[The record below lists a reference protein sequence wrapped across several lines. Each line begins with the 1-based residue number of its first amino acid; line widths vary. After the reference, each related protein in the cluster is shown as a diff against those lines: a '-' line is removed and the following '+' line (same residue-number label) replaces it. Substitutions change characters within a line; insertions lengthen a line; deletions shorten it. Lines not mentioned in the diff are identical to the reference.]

1 METNYKN
8 LFSNYPDVVGVA
20 ELQDM
25 LGIGRNQAYALL
37 QKGTIKSRRIG
48 KVYKILKL
56 NVIKYLE
63 NI

>member
-8 LFSNYPDVVGVA
+8 LFSNYPDVVNVA
-20 ELQDM
+20 ELQSM
-25 LGIGRNQAYALL
+25 LGIGRNQAYSLL
-37 QKGTIKSRRIG
+37 QNGTIQSRRIG